1 MSLGIFSFDLAA
13 IIDSLSNFIEFDEP
27 ESTTASG
34 EVSLDKTEDV
44 LQNANA
50 AAAIIDDVLVAAALN
65 SAVTAVITSAETA
78 KKEIPTVKI
87 TPPVRTPAVKLDE
100 ETRREIERLI
110 KSLQTSV
117 IHNYQSTDIIEEA
130 VSLNNVANF
139 PERKLREDSDDRR
152 EAVEQQKK
160 REEHKLDLLREEL
173 KKAIL
178 KNNSDV

>member
-44 LQNANA
+44 LQNANV